1 MSEGS
6 GEARDV
12 QRDHDLIART
22 AQGDRD
28 AFAELMRRHEDMVF
42 AVCLRIMTNREAA
55 LDAVQETFITLFRKA
70 DRFRG
75 DSSVSTW
82 LYRVATNTCLDQLR
96 KQRRRAA
103 DPLPEHHDPADAAA
117 GDPFSSVELRPSIEA
132 ALATIPEEFR
142 AAVVLSD
149 VHGLGMDEISRILD
163 VPVGTVKSR
172 IYRGRRQLAEVLG
185 NLREGSGRR
194 RDEHA

>member
-1 MSEGS
+1 MSEG
-6 GEARDV
+6 ADV
-12 QRDHDLIART
+12 ERDHELIART
-22 AQGDRD
+22 AAGDRD

-103 DPLPEHHDPADAAA
+103 DPLPEHHDPADVAAS
-117 GDPFSSVELRPSIEA
+117 DPFSSVELRPSIEA
-132 ALATIPEEFR
+132 ALAGIPEDFR

-149 VHGLGMDEISRILD
+149 IHGLGMDEISGILD

-172 IYRGRRQLAEVLG
+172 IHRGRRQLAEVLG
-185 NLREGSGRR
+185 NLREGSERR

>member
-1 MSEGS
+1 MSEG
-6 GEARDV
+6 ARDRGDAE
-12 QRDHDLIART
+12 RDRELIGRT
-22 AQGDRD
+22 AAGDRD

-70 DRFRG
+70 DRYRG
-75 DSSVSTW
+75 DAAVSTW

-117 GDPFSSVELRPSIEA
+117 SDPFTSVELRPSIER
-132 ALATIPEEFR
+132 ALATLPEEYR

-149 VHGLGMDEISRILD
+149 VHGLGMDEISEILE

-172 IYRGRRQLAEVLG
+172 VFRGRRRLAETLG

-194 RDEHA
+194 SDEHA